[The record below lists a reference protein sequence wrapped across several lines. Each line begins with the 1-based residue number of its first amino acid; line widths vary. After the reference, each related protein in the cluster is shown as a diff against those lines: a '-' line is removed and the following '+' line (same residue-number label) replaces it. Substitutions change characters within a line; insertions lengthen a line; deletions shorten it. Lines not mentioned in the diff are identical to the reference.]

1 MPLSHG
7 LTTTICTLHVQL
19 TDDPNG
25 LSGLM
30 TLLINT
36 LIMFSSLSCSGSGA
50 PPNSSSPLPS
60 SKVAVN
66 MGISIYC
73 RIYGVCVCV
82 HVHRYCGHKCMSVCA
97 LQWCIVV
104 TKSVYSTL
112 YQHTNSGTGNS

>member
-1 MPLSHG
+1 MIHG
-7 LTTTICTLHVQL
+7 LCVFIHVQL

-73 RIYGVCVCV
+73 RIYGGVCVCV
-82 HVHRYCGHKCMSVCA
+82 RAQVRTYMYVQAQVCECVCCYCRKQC
-97 LQWCIVV
+97 
-104 TKSVYSTL
+104 L
-112 YQHTNSGTGNS
+112 YLHTNSGTGNS